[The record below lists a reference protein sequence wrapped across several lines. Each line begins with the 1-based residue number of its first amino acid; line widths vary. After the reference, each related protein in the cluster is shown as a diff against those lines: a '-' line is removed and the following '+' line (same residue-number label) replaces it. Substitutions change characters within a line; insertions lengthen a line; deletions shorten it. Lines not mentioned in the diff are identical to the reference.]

1 MAKYTGVYSSVTLS
15 ATADGSNLANNT
27 YPFFLRGGSSTQRV
41 QISEV
46 YIGGE
51 ATSASSVGVM
61 VLARDSTIAGGTAG
75 GSYQSLTDAAATA
88 PGTVATFGNTAATSG
103 PVRSSS
109 GHLLRLSFNAYGGI
123 VRWVASPDQV
133 ITVVGNTGSLSEVS
147 LSAFTGTT
155 ASTTIAS
162 GHTLFEVV

>member
-15 ATADGSNLANNT
+15 ATADGSNLANST
-27 YPFFLRGGSSTQRV
+27 YPFYLRGGTSTQRV

-61 VLARDSTIAGGTAG
+61 VLGRDSTVAAGTVG

-88 PGTVATFGNTAATSG
+88 PGTTAVFGNTAGTTP
-103 PVRSSS
+103 PVRSST

-123 VRWVASPDQV
+123 VRWVASPDQM
-133 ITVVGNTGSLSEVS
+133 ITVVGSTGSLAEVS

-155 ASTTIAS
+155 ASTTIVS